1 MKLEPL
7 PLTGLF
13 LLTPEPIADNR
24 GFFARTFSRDALAAK
39 GLCADYPEWSIS
51 YNARQGT
58 LRGLHWQAAPSL
70 EVKLVQCIRGAVFDV
85 AVDVRPD
92 STTRGRWQ
100 AVELS
105 ADNRQSVYIPAGFA
119 HGFQT
124 LSDDS
129 EIMYHI
135 SASYRPEA
143 SRGVRWDDPDLAIS
157 WPAVGQRVISERDA
171 ALPYFS
177 AIGKLA

>member
-7 PLTGLF
+7 SLPGLF
-13 LLTPEPIADNR
+13 LLIPEPIADHR
-24 GFFARTFSRDALAAK
+24 GFFARTFSRDALVAK

-51 YNARQGT
+51 YNARRGT

-85 AVDVRPD
+85 AVDVRPG
-92 STTRGRWQ
+92 SSTRGCWV

-105 ADNRQSVYIPAGFA
+105 ADNRQSLYIPAGFA

-124 LSDDS
+124 LAEDS
-129 EIMYHI
+129 EILYHI
-135 SASYRPEA
+135 STSYRPESA
-143 SRGVRWDDPDLAIS
+143 RGIRWDDPQLAIG
-157 WPAVGQRVISERDA
+157 WPAVEHRVLSDRDA
-171 ALPYFS
+171 ALPYLS
-177 AIGKLA
+177 AIGELG